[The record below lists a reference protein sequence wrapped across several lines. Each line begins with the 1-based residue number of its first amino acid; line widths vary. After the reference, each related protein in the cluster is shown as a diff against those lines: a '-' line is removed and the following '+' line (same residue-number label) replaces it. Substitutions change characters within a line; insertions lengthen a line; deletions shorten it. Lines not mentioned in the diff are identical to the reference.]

1 LSTRHADHSS
11 LHFRDAETRSYRELP
26 FLGGVWLTDAIA
38 DGDTAMGARL

>member
-1 LSTRHADHSS
+1 
-11 LHFRDAETRSYRELP
+11 LP